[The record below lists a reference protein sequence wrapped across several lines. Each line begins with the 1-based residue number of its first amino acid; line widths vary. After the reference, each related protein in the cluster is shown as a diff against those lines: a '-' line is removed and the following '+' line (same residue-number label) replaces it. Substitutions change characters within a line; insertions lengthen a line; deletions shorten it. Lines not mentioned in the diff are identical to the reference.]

1 MSELL
6 SIAKSQNKEFIL
18 LTAWNEWGEG
28 NYLEPDLDSGL
39 GYLEAVRDSK
49 NESDKH

>member
-28 NYLEPDLDSGL
+28 AMLEPSEKE
-39 GYLEAVRDSK
+39 GYRYLTELKKAV
-49 NESDKH
+49 ESQ